1 MPQLY
6 ANLSKNS
13 SVPSVHGGVL
23 WGDDINKR
31 FYLFGG
37 EYSQQPPADSGSP
50 LWAYDVLNNR
60 WDLFGPPPAFV
71 SAVSYGAGVTIS
83 ERGEGYYYGG
93 WLSNNSIPGWRGAR
107 TATTSLLRY
116 TMDTNEV
123 STCVLGCLFVC
134 LIAPLLIAILADQSP
149 FLPCS
154 GRTLRGRRT
163 GSGEQKAPWFT
174 SLSVTAACWC
184 TLAASKTLGMAPWS
198 ASLWTRSICTTSC
211 LRGGMSSMLL
221 ATCPTCADGSALGLL
236 GPEINPATICE

>member
-1 MPQLY
+1 MLLLTLIVAGLITTAYAQKDPVGGFCRRFGHQTTVIDRKLYIDGGFINYSPMEIDATNYTNDFLSYLDLDHNGSRDMPQLY

-83 ERGEGYYYGG
+83 ERG
-93 WLSNNSIPGWRGAR
+93 R
-107 TATTSLLRY
+107 ATT
-116 TMDTNEV
+116 
-123 STCVLGCLFVC
+123 
-134 LIAPLLIAILADQSP
+134 
-149 FLPCS
+149 
-154 GRTLRGRRT
+154 
-163 GSGEQKAPWFT
+163 
-174 SLSVTAACWC
+174 TA
-184 TLAASKTLGMAPWS
+184 
-198 ASLWTRSICTTSC
+198 
-211 LRGGMSSMLL
+211 GG
-221 ATCPTCADGSALGLL
+221 
-236 GPEINPATICE
+236 